1 MTQSKFDVNNE
12 QMTSEILDAERELN
26 MRNQAQLDA
35 DKFARYALIGDV
47 MRQKEQ
53 STPCID
59 ITASVAAAIADE
71 PVYNMTEEEHAQKQQ
86 SENSNVVQMSFWR
99 RPLSQVAIAAS
110 VALCTVIGVNNFTP
124 QNNIDAQAPML
135 QSMPLTGTVAPVSL
149 SSEPAMQSAERG
161 VRELQKQRIGALVLE
176 HQRQSRM
183 AHALSKNTKQT
194 EKDKQEEN

>member
-12 QMTSEILDAERELN
+12 QMTSEILDAERELK
-26 MRNQAQLDA
+26 MGNQAQLDA

-71 PVYNMTEEEHAQKQQ
+71 PVYNMTEEEPAQELQ
-86 SENSNVVQMSFWR
+86 SKNSNVVQMSFWR